1 MFRFSKQQCRLQ
13 NNTSSVNNL
22 TNDTWSESD
31 WIKYFKFVRR
41 FLEALKILYI
51 LISILVIMGNT
62 LFLQATWKERSLHQ
76 PNKYFIA
83 CLAFADLL
91 VGLFVGPLTV
101 YQLYIDYES
110 GRALSVYVCCFIVRI
125 DCSAFRASICT
136 LMLISVDRYIK
147 TSKPLHYRSRM
158 TSSKSLKIIFIIWLI

>member
-1 MFRFSKQQCRLQ
+1 MFRFSTQQCRLQ

-31 WIKYFKFVRR
+31 RITYFKVVRR
-41 FLEALKILYI
+41 LLEALKILYI
-51 LISILVIMGNT
+51 LISILDIMGNT

-76 PNKYFIA
+76 PNKHPIA

-91 VGLFVGPLTV
+91 VELFVGPLSV
-101 YQLYIDYES
+101 YQLYINYES
-110 GRALSVYVCCFIVRI
+110 GRALSVYVCCFIVLK

-136 LMLISVDRYIK
+136 LMLIRVDRI
-147 TSKPLHYRSRM
+147 L
-158 TSSKSLKIIFIIWLI
+158 